1 MKKAFKVALTL
12 FLVVLVAIVL
22 ILNFFGG
29 RVIRHTV
36 NVAGPVALGVPVT
49 LEDAEFRLLR
59 GFVKLNGLKVG
70 NPEGYKTDSVFE
82 VDELLVDLDTRS
94 LLGGV
99 VHIRKI
105 AIEGPRITYERG
117 LTASNLS
124 DLLDGLEKGKKTEEA
139 PVEKPAEEKPAP
151 ADSSGGVKVI
161 IDEIDITGAR
171 LKVSLTVAQGF
182 SAPLPLPPIIL
193 RDIGKDSAGVSFM
206 EVIRMVLRAILG
218 SVTGVLSGSV
228 ELLGD
233 GAKAVGQGAVAVGG
247 AAVDGAVAVG
257 GAAVDG
263 AKAVGQGAAV
273 VGGAAVDG
281 AVAVGGAAVGGVKA
295 VGKGVGAVGGAV
307 VGGIGGLF
315 GGGDKDKDPE
325 PASTNAAAGSVE

>member
-1 MKKAFKVALTL
+1 MKRVFKVVLGL
-12 FLVVLVAIVL
+12 FVVVLIAIVL
-22 ILNFFGG
+22 ILNSFGG
-29 RVIRHTV
+29 KVIRQTV
-36 NVAGPVALGVPVT
+36 NTVGPAALGVPVT
-49 LEDAEFRLLR
+49 LEEAHFQLLR
-59 GFVKLNGLKVG
+59 GHIRLKGLKVG
-70 NPEGYKTDSVFE
+70 NPDGFKTDSLF
-82 VDELLVDLDTRS
+82 DLGELTVNINTRS
-94 LLGGV
+94 LLSGL
-99 VHIRKI
+99 VHIREI
-105 AIEGPRITYERG
+105 AILDPKITYERG
-117 LTASNLS
+117 LTSSNLG
-124 DLLDGLEKGKKTEEA
+124 DLMASLESEEAPAEA
-139 PVEKPAEEKPAP
+139 PVEEKKAEPEPEEA
-151 ADSSGGVKVI
+151 GGAKVV
-161 IDEIDITGAR
+161 IDEISIKGAQ

>member
-1 MKKAFKVALTL
+1 MKRVFKVVLGL
-12 FLVVLVAIVL
+12 FVVVLIAIVL
-22 ILNFFGG
+22 ILNSFGG
-29 RVIRHTV
+29 KVIRQTV
-36 NVAGPVALGVPVT
+36 NTVGPAALGVPVT
-49 LEDAEFRLLR
+49 LEEAHFQLLR
-59 GFVKLNGLKVG
+59 GHIRLKGLKVG
-70 NPEGYKTDSVFE
+70 NPDGFKTDSLF
-82 VDELLVDLDTRS
+82 DLGELTVNINTRS
-94 LLGGV
+94 LLSGL
-99 VHIRKI
+99 VHIREI
-105 AIEGPRITYERG
+105 AILDPKITYERG
-117 LTASNLS
+117 LTSSNLG
-124 DLLDGLEKGKKTEEA
+124 DLMASLESEEAPAEA
-139 PVEKPAEEKPAP
+139 PVEEKKAEPQPQEA
-151 ADSSGGVKVI
+151 GGAKVV
-161 IDEIDITGAR
+161 IDEISIKGAQ
-171 LKVSLTVAQGF
+171 LKVSLPVAQGF

-247 AAVDGAVAVG
+247 AAVDGA
-257 GAAVDG
+257 
-263 AKAVGQGAAV
+263 KAVGQGAAV

-281 AVAVGGAAVGGVKA
+281 AAAVGGAAVGGVKA

-325 PASTNAAAGSVE
+325 PASTNAAASAVE